1 MEVMLFAISP
11 ILALVASSFV
21 IAVIRFLDVLEREP
35 WWAIAITF
43 LLGLA
48 TVVPA
53 IVLGSIA
60 QLLWSIVLGDAAPLE
75 FLQIVVD
82 APVVEELVKALAL
95 LIVLLMLRREM
106 DSLTDFIV
114 YACVVAV
121 AFEFCENTLYL
132 WSRLSTEDGAVA
144 AWLMEFNA
152 RTIASAGMHAM
163 FTAWS
168 GFGLWC
174 LVCQRGLVRW
184 GLAPLAFLM
193 SVLMHALNNLSAYM
207 ANVGEPGVMST
218 LNYAGQSIGMV
229 SNILQMGFFLALI
242 GSAILQDLH
251 VLSSFGLALQMSL
264 QRMDPPS
271 PQAMQRLH
279 CFLNPFHHLV
289 AHSWMTWRCSR
300 LARQSPVAR
309 PEYARF
315 AKAALKHQ
323 ENRAAADGDLA
334 TGLALLMPIESPI

>member
-82 APVVEELVKALAL
+82 APVVEELVKAIAL

-121 AFEFCENTLYL
+121 AFEFCRNTPF
-132 WSRLSTEDGAVA
+132 WSR
-144 AWLMEFNA
+144 
-152 RTIASAGMHAM
+152 
-163 FTAWS
+163 
-168 GFGLWC
+168 
-174 LVCQRGLVRW
+174 CQRGWRCCRLVDGVQRAHHRFQHARHVYGLEW
-184 GLAPLAFLM
+184 FRVVVPGLSARIGALGLAPLAFLM
-193 SVLMHALNNLSAYM
+193 SVLMHALNNLSAQGLWR
-207 ANVGEPGVMST
+207 ARCDVDAELRRTVHRDGE
-218 LNYAGQSIGMV
+218 
-229 SNILQMGFFLALI
+229 
-242 GSAILQDLH
+242 
-251 VLSSFGLALQMSL
+251 
-264 QRMDPPS
+264 
-271 PQAMQRLH
+271 
-279 CFLNPFHHLV
+279 
-289 AHSWMTWRCSR
+289 
-300 LARQSPVAR
+300 
-309 PEYARF
+309 
-315 AKAALKHQ
+315 
-323 ENRAAADGDLA
+323 
-334 TGLALLMPIESPI
+334 